1 MASIIRIKRSQVS
14 GNPNTLAAGELA
26 YSALSDN
33 GSNGGDRLY
42 IGIGTETNG
51 NAANHLVIG
60 GKFFTDRLDHTA
72 GVLTAD
78 SALVVD
84 GDSKLDRLNVDNIRL
99 DGNTI
104 SSTNTNGDIT
114 LDPAGT
120 GVVRVEGDLT
130 VTGTINATITGSSDA
145 ANRWTTPRDL
155 SLTGDATATLED
167 VDGSGDVS
175 ATLTLATV
183 NSIVGQFGSSTEIPV
198 ITVNGKGLVTAV
210 STQSISTSLNIAADS
225 GTPDSVDLG
234 VDTLSIV
241 GGEGI
246 GTSVT
251 NNTITISA
259 EDASSSNKGVAS
271 FNDTDF
277 SVSSGAVSLSTSI
290 NSDIGSFGSS
300 TAIPVITVNAKGLV
314 TAVTTE
320 SINTSFNINGDTG
333 TDVFNTGSTL
343 TFIGTDPVQT
353 AVADDS
359 VTISVDDA
367 TTSSKG
373 IAQFS
378 SDNFAVSS
386 GVVTIK
392 DGGIANAELVNSSV
406 TIGSTEISLGGTQ
419 TSIDGLTELTV
430 DNININGAT
439 ISATGESAD
448 ISVTL
453 DPKGAGSVDVN
464 GARITNVG
472 DPTQATDAAT
482 KSYVD
487 AVAEGLHVHAAV
499 DAATTNTLAV
509 LTGGQVTYN
518 NGTDGVGA
526 TLTLE
531 LGLTTLDGYTLANG
545 DRILVKNEST
555 LAHNGIYVRTSS
567 TVLTRTTD
575 YDSDSEISGG
585 DFVFVVSGTLYNSTG
600 WVQIDP
606 VNVVG
611 TDPIE
616 WEQFSGAGT
625 YLPGEGL
632 SLVGNEFNV
641 NLSTTGGLEFSG
653 SNAIQL
659 KNTIAGDG
667 LTLTEG
673 VIAAVGTTNRITVT
687 ADAIDISENYVGQ
700 SSITTVGTINSGT
713 WQGTVISPTWGGT
726 GVNNGTNTITLG
738 GNLTIS
744 GSHTLTL
751 TTTANTSV
759 TLPTTGTLAT
769 LAGAE
774 TLTNKTLTSPVITSP
789 TLTGGTINNTVI
801 GGTTAASA
809 NFTSVGMSG
818 NLTGSGTS
826 VLSGF
831 DIDGGTY

>member
-183 NSIVGQFGSSTEIPV
+183 NSNVGQFGSSTEIPV